1 MRDLAAPLVWLVA
14 TTANVTAAAF
24 NSRIDADPIAIA
36 WMRMVVATAALVV
49 LARGFRRVGWNR
61 SLVLMGFAI
70 AGMNATFYVALPR
83 IGLGLTVA
91 LALVGPIALAALLGR
106 TRRDALAVVLAA
118 AGVVAMARPWEAGG
132 DLVGVLIALGGG
144 ACWVAYIVAGRRA
157 APTMPAAQ
165 AAVACIA
172 VSALVLAPAGI
183 AVGGFPVGDATAV
196 FTILVC
202 ASIGGGLAYWAE
214 MFSLSR
220 LEARAFSVLQA
231 CYPAIGVVVGAAL
244 LSDRPRPIELAGVVC
259 VSVAAAS
266 AVVRT
271 PVSAGRA
278 RGPGTA

>member
-1 MRDLAAPLVWLVA
+1 VRALPAPLVWLVA

-36 WMRMVVATAALVV
+36 WMRMVVATAALAL

-61 SLVLMGFAI
+61 SLVLMGLAI

-83 IGLGLTVA
+83 IGIGLTVA
-91 LALVGPIALAALLGR
+91 LGLVGPIALAAVLGR

-118 AGVVAMARPWEAGG
+118 VGVIAMARPWAAGG
-132 DLVGVLIALGGG
+132 DVVGVLIGLGGG
-144 ACWVAYIVAGRRA
+144 ACWVAYILLGRRA
-157 APTMPAAQ
+157 TPGVAPAQ
-165 AAVACIA
+165 SAVACIA
-172 VSALVLAPAGI
+172 VSAAVLAPAGI

-196 FTILVC
+196 LTIVVC
-202 ASIGGGLAYWAE
+202 GSIGGGLAYWAE

-220 LEARAFSVLQA
+220 LDARAFSVLQA
-231 CYPAIGVVVGAAL
+231 CYPAIGVVVGLLL
-244 LSDRPRPIELAGVVC
+244 LSDRPQAIELLGVVC

-278 RGPGTA
+278 RAPGTA

>member
-1 MRDLAAPLVWLVA
+1 MRELPAPAVWLVA
-14 TTANVTAAAF
+14 TTANVTAAAL

-36 WMRMVVATAALVV
+36 WMRMVVATAALAV

-70 AGMNATFYVALPR
+70 AGINATFYVALPR

-91 LALVGPIALAALLGR
+91 LALVGPIALAATLGH
-106 TRRDALAVVLAA
+106 TRRDAAAVVLAA
-118 AGVVAMARPWEAGG
+118 AGVIAMARPWEAGG
-132 DLVGVLIALGGG
+132 DVVGVLIALGGG

-172 VSALVLAPAGI
+172 VSALVLTPAGI
-183 AVGGFPVGDATAV
+183 AVGGFPFGDGTAV
-196 FTILVC
+196 LTIVVC
-202 ASIGGGLAYWAE
+202 GAIGGGLAYWGE
-214 MFSLSR
+214 IFSLAR

-231 CYPAIGVVVGAAL
+231 CYPAIGVVVGAVL
-244 LSDRPRPIELAGVVC
+244 LSDRPALIELAGVVC

-278 RGPGTA
+278 RAPGTA